1 MSFQLSILVIVLFLL
16 HISQSFY
23 SKLPRINNRLISSN
37 KVLYVVQEPEPELIF
52 DPEILDINELNNLSY
67 DDVLYQIFLKQINAE
82 AIGKEIN
89 DNSNNFNNDREDID
103 NYNLGDAKFLKSSS
117 SQSNREDYPTIL
129 QKGIPLE
136 FIYNKKIAFGNFIKQ
151 KEDSKALVIRMAS
164 GTEVTID
171 AGQIIT
177 LWDTISDDTWPTTS
191 EEWARIGSEALR
203 ILGNMSPRKSDLQDF
218 FTKVTSL
225 RGATLPVD
233 SLDLAVY
240 IFQEKCFRSWIDPYA
255 DADRAKA
262 RVPYAAQRYA
272 AALLLF
278 HDDVHFKRTQSQL
291 IKPDSNSNIQGELE
305 VIEGGFKVLSEGQA
319 MFREGEVFAEYICSI
334 QEEKEESLTFR
345 ANCIT
350 RLLRGLEL
358 YAMSST
364 KTKPPPAIKH
374 VLKKFEIDPS
384 PLGARELLTSIN
396 RRRGAIIS
404 SPSSSSSSSSSSLG
418 QNKVHSVGVATNTV
432 GSVVPWTSDQLAAA
446 AELLEQ
452 REKRGR
458 ELAAERVGKAGK
470 KGPSGRMDY
479 RENIE
484 HPVMCIDNKRT
495 AFYDDAFAISPST
508 GELLVHVVDVIGAL
522 RGYKILEE
530 TAKER
535 ISSIFLP
542 TGPLH
547 MLPPQALEA
556 LRLSDEYPNEVLTVA
571 IKVNAETGDLQS
583 FRVFPS
589 TIGPVFP
596 LTIEDSDSII
606 SSSDDTRIGI
616 PQEVMKDLKMCSEV
630 VDQVL
635 STNQWVGA
643 HLHRTDNRREF
654 AYDKRSGAYE
664 MNQVDTKGSS
674 NRLVNALLTLY
685 SNASCTFCQTGPQQ
699 QVPVPIAW
707 ENRDRVDNKIIR
719 RFASQPLRNWISM
732 MQQRQLRAA
741 MKMELPLSR
750 KDCAMAVSHHNANRK
765 QSASFM
771 GIGRSQIAF
780 ESLESHCATM
790 MANGHSEVILQA
802 EGLGRGGL
810 VRIVDFRIDGS
821 IKKNV
826 ERGEKVNVRIRKIL
840 PEARRVEIE
849 LVE

>member
-1 MSFQLSILVIVLFLL
+1 MLINLLFVVKILLLL
-16 HISQSFY
+16 HISCSFH
-23 SKLPRINNRLISSN
+23 SKLTRINVRLMSSS
-37 KVLYVVQEPEPELIF
+37 KVLHVVQEPQPDLVF
-52 DPEILDINELNNLSY
+52 DPEILDIDEFNNLSY
-67 DDVLYQIFLKQINAE
+67 DDVLHQLFLNQINDD
-82 AIGKEIN
+82 AIGKDIN
-89 DNSNNFNNDREDID
+89 DDNDDNINID
-103 NYNLGDAKFLKSSS
+103 QHEYDDMDYDLKGADYLRYSS
-117 SQSNREDYPTIL
+117 SQSNREDYPTTL
-129 QKGIPLE
+129 EEGIPLE
-136 FIYNKKIAFGNFIKQ
+136 FIYNKKIAFGNYIRPK
-151 KEDSKALVIRMAS
+151 KGSKALEIKMAS
-164 GTEVTID
+164 GTDVTID
-171 AGQIIT
+171 AGQIIS
-177 LWDTISDDTWPTTS
+177 LWDTISDDVWPSTP

-203 ILGNMSPRKSDLQDF
+203 VLGNMSPRKSDLQDF

-255 DADRAKA
+255 DADRARA

-272 AALLLF
+272 ASLLMF
-278 HDDVHFKRTQSQL
+278 HDDIHFKRIQSQL
-291 IKPDSNSNIQGELE
+291 IKSDSNVDVEEELE

-319 MFREGEVFAEYICSI
+319 MFREGAVFAEYIKSI
-334 QEEKEESLTFR
+334 QEESEDAPTFR

-358 YAMSST
+358 YAMSSQ
-364 KTKPPPAIKH
+364 KTKPPAAIKH
-374 VLKKFEIDPS
+374 VLKKFEIDTTPV
-384 PLGARELLTSIN
+384 GARALLTTIN
-396 RRRGAIIS
+396 QRRGT
-404 SPSSSSSSSSSSLG
+404 SSSLTEG
-418 QNKVHSVGVATNTV
+418 QNTVYSVGATTNTT

-446 AELLEQ
+446 AKLLEQ
-452 REKRGR
+452 RKIRGQ
-458 ELAAERVGKAGK
+458 ELAGERVGKAGR

-479 RENIE
+479 RESIE
-484 HPVMCIDNKRT
+484 HPSMCIDNKRT
-495 AFYDDAFAISPST
+495 AFYDDAFGISPST
-508 GELLVHVVDVIGAL
+508 GELLVHVIDVMGAL

-596 LTIEDSDSII
+596 LTIEEADSVIGSV
-606 SSSDDTRIGI
+606 DDTQIGV
-616 PQEVMKDLKMCSEV
+616 PKEVLEDLRMCSEV

-635 STNQWVGA
+635 LTNPWVGA
-643 HLHRTDNRREF
+643 HLQKTDHRREF
-654 AYDKRSGAYE
+654 SYDKRSGAYE

-685 SNASCTFCQTGPQQ
+685 SNASCTFCQSGPRQN
-699 QVPVPIAW
+699 VPVPIAW
-707 ENRDRVDNKIIR
+707 ENRDRDNNKIIR

-741 MKMELPLSR
+741 MKMELPLTR
-750 KDCAMAVSHHNANRK
+750 KDCAMAVSHHNTNRK

-771 GIGRSQIAF
+771 GRGRSQMAF

-790 MANGHSEVILQA
+790 VANGHPEVILQA
-802 EGLGRGGL
+802 EGLGRGGQ

-821 IKKNV
+821 LKKNV
-826 ERGEKVNVRIRKIL
+826 ELGEVVNVRIRKIL